1 MSDNTPMTKVE
12 SLEREIRSLTREE
25 AEQLQNFL
33 ADFLEEDADLTPEFI
48 ASIDRGKTDLAEGQF
63 RVREATED
71 E

>member
-33 ADFLEEDADLTPEFI
+33 ADFLEEDADLAPEFI
-48 ASIDRGKTDLAEGQF
+48 ASIERGKTDLAEGQF